1 MNIRK
6 HNHPPIILASASP
19 RRKELFAKLGIPF
32 TVEASEYEEDMSL
45 KLTPRK
51 LALVLSHGKA
61 AAVAKKH
68 DEGIVI
74 GADTFVVLKNHLL
87 GKPKNEDEAKKMLQR
102 QSGKSLD
109 IITGFTIID
118 AASGKMV
125 QKTVVTTVCIKRL
138 TSHEIDAYVASG
150 EPMDKAGAFA
160 IQGIGSVLIKH
171 IEGDFL
177 GAMGL
182 PLYDLANTLKKFGV
196 QVL

>member
-1 MNIRK
+1 MKKTN
-6 HNHPPIILASASP
+6 PPIILASTSP

-32 TVEASEYEEDMSL
+32 TIETSEYEEDMTL

-51 LALVLSHGKA
+51 LALVLSRGKA

-68 DEGIVI
+68 KVGIVI
-74 GADTFVVLKNHLL
+74 GADTFVVLGNHLL
-87 GKPKNEDEAKKMLQR
+87 GKPKSEDEAKKMLRR

-109 IITGFTIID
+109 IITGFTIVD
-118 AASGKMV
+118 AGSGKMV
-125 QKTVVTTVCIKRL
+125 QKTVVTTVLIKKL
-138 TSHEIDAYVASG
+138 TSQEIDAYVASG

-182 PLYDLANTLKKFGV
+182 PLYDLAIELKKFGV